1 MTKPI
6 SLLVGLGNPG
16 AEYENTRHNAGV
28 WFVQAVTQAFGAQL
42 SLDKKFHGLTGRIK
56 IDSQEIH
63 LLVPTTYMNLSGQA
77 VSALAKFYK
86 IPPDAILVAHD
97 ELDIDAGTIRL
108 KTGGGHGG
116 HNGLRDIIKS
126 LGNQKNFHRVR
137 IGIGHPGDSRKV
149 TGYVLG
155 KTPIS
160 DREAIESAID
170 AAVNHL
176 SDIIKGDSQRVMNQ
190 LHRFKA

>member
-1 MTKPI
+1 MTHPI

-16 AEYENTRHNAGV
+16 AEYKNTRHNAGV
-28 WFVQAVTQAFGAQL
+28 WFVEAVAHAFGGQL
-42 SLDKKFHGLTGRIK
+42 SLEKKFHGLAGRVRFG
-56 IDSQEIH
+56 SQELH

-97 ELDIDAGTIRL
+97 ELDIDTGTIRL
-108 KTGGGHGG
+108 KSGGGHGG
-116 HNGLRDIIKS
+116 HNGLRDIIKA
-126 LGNQKNFHRVR
+126 LGNQKSFHRVR

-155 KTPIS
+155 KTPTS
-160 DREAIESAID
+160 DRDAIEAAIAAAID
-170 AAVNHL
+170 HL
-176 SDIIKGDSQRVMNQ
+176 PEIVKGNSQQVMNQ